1 MDILRRNTDYTI
13 RAMVHLAKHW
23 QQEPVS
29 TKQIAQKE
37 DISYQLACKL
47 LQRLHKAKLV
57 ESYRGPKGGF
67 QLCRKPSMINFLEI
81 IEAIQGPVSLN
92 RCLMD
97 MTACVRQPT
106 CPVSRK
112 LAKLQKYLES
122 SLSSITLDELL
133 GGGGSKIK
141 PKAAKD
147 KEKTR

>member
-1 MDILRRNTDYTI
+1 MDILRRNTDYAI
-13 RAMVHLAKHW
+13 RAMSHLAKHL

-37 DISYQLACKL
+37 DISYQLAGKL
-47 LQRLHKAKLV
+47 MQRLHKAKLI
-57 ESYRGPKGGF
+57 ESYRGSKGGF
-67 QLCRKPSMINFLEI
+67 QLCRKPSKINLLEI

-106 CPVSRK
+106 CPVSKK

-122 SLSSITLDELL
+122 SLSSVTLDELL
-133 GGGGSKIK
+133 EGVGSKIK
-141 PKAAKD
+141 SKVAKRKKKA
-147 KEKTR
+147 